1 MSLNYY
7 ATSAEAEGVEIT
19 PPYVGFIDE
28 SNARQIMFSSS
39 MGSVQNY
46 KVEYDARKQDKV
58 DDALLT
64 EDKTVVGAINE
75 LSSA

>member
-7 ATSAEAEGVEIT
+7 ATSAEAEGAEIT

-28 SNARQIMFSSS
+28 SGARQVMFSDS

-46 KVEYDARKQDKV
+46 KVEYDAKKNKIK
-58 DDALLT
+58 LMT
-64 EDKTVVGAINE
+64 P
-75 LSSA
+75 S